1 MTVAPIGGRKKVAV
15 VRDKRRSEKKDRIMA
30 FLSEEDFVL
39 RRLKQPFLTS
49 FEARLIN
56 EISTPPFLLLLQP
69 RCL

>member
-39 RRLKQPFLTS
+39 RKAKTAFSYEFRG
-49 FEARLIN
+49 EAD
-56 EISTPPFLLLLQP
+56 Q
-69 RCL
+69 